1 MKYRQVVQGRFLERP
16 NRFIAIVE
24 INGRAEMCHVKNT
37 GRCGE
42 LLLPGAEVWLEKS
55 ANSNRKTAYD
65 LITVR
70 KGRELINIDSQA
82 PNKVVL
88 ECLQKGNF
96 LSGQG
101 QCGFL
106 QAKEGL
112 LSGIACI
119 KPEGKYE
126 PGIACIKPEGKYEP
140 GIACI
145 KPEGKYEP
153 GIAWIKP
160 ECRYGNS
167 RIDFYVEVEQGG
179 ICKKV
184 FIEVKGVTL
193 EENGVARF
201 PDAPTERGIKHLLEL
216 ERAVREGYEGIA
228 LFVIQMEGIRYLE
241 PNDRTHPKFGETLR
255 QVQKS
260 GVKVLAYGCKVTAG
274 EILLDQPVEVKL

>member
-126 PGIACIKPEGKYEP
+126 PGIAW
-140 GIACI
+140 I